1 MTTNIKRIRWLPLLL
16 CLMLSAGLVWGQASS
31 TNYKMTIGNVV
42 GGGGTSSSTN
52 YGGVGYIPLT
62 GAGVATSTNYVANGG
77 IIAAVF
83 SSALSA
89 TYTGGA
95 LATVPLTAQTLK
107 VAYAGGTGTA
117 TGTFYH
123 RFGGQTAYTSTAM
136 TAGTGDTLTA
146 TATVDM
152 LGGLR
157 GMEYY
162 FKVDRGGMTTYAGA
176 SDDPFIFRIQVTD
189 AQAQS
194 PVMPDAQ
201 YRIIGLPLVPSSSNL
216 FNVFV
221 DNLGD
226 PDPIQWR
233 LGRYLASGDSVVPYP
248 NSGAVSPGKGY
259 WLIARGGKTFGSG
272 GNSLRPNRLY
282 DGVNYYQV
290 SLDSG
295 WNQVANPFA
304 FNISW
309 SAVRFD
315 DNGSVVTGH
324 PTDVLDDAAYSYT
337 GSAYSSVTTI
347 TAWYGVFIRIKKP
360 GVSIMYPYVQA
371 VSPVPPTPKELAA
384 SSSPADWAV
393 ELALF
398 SGGLADIANLAGV
411 KSDALA
417 GEDDYDYSE
426 PPPAPGGPRLAFQ
439 LPENCPDLKR
449 IDLRP
454 PFADGA
460 TWDIILSKS
469 ASRQVQ
475 AGGIT
480 NIPEN
485 MRARLV
491 LDDGTTVDLTDGA
504 TVAIPDNVI
513 SAQLAI
519 GTEDYLAGKATP
531 IPAQYVLSQNHPNP
545 FNPTTTIRFGLPK
558 AGKVRLEVLNILG
571 QTVRTLVDQDLAAG
585 YHSVIWNGDDGEGR
599 GVASGIYFYRLRA
612 DGFTQSRKMVLLK

>member
-1 MTTNIKRIRWLPLLL
+1 MTTTIKRIRWLLWLV
-16 CLMLSAGLVWGQASS
+16 CMMLSTGLALGQAGS
-31 TNYKMTIGNVV
+31 TNYKLTAGYVV
-42 GGGGTSSSTN
+42 GGGGSSSSTA
-52 YGGVGYIPLT
+52 YKAVGNIPLT
-62 GAGVATSTNYVANGG
+62 GAGLATSTNYVANGG
-77 IIAAVF
+77 VIAAIF
-83 SSALSA
+83 SASLTASYA
-89 TYTGGA
+89 GA
-95 LATVPLTAQTLK
+95 AMDTVSLAAQTLK
-107 VAYAGGTGTA
+107 VAYTGGTGTA

-123 RFGGQTAYTSTAM
+123 RYGGQTTYTSTAM

-162 FKVDRGGMTTYAGA
+162 FKIDRGGMTTYIGSGA
-176 SDDPFIFRIQVTD
+176 SPYVFRTQLTN

-194 PVMPDAQ
+194 TALPNAS
-201 YRIIGLPLVPSSSNL
+201 YRIIGLPLIPSSSAMSA
-216 FNVFV
+216 VFP
-221 DNLGD
+221 DDLGD

-248 NSGAVSPGKGY
+248 NSGTVAPGKGY
-259 WLIARGGKTFGSG
+259 WLIARGAKTFGSAG
-272 GNSLRPNRLY
+272 ISIRPNLPY
-282 DGVNYYQV
+282 EEVNYYEIA
-290 SLDSG
+290 LDSG
-295 WNQVANPFA
+295 WNQIANPFPFSIA
-304 FNISW
+304 W
-309 SAVRFD
+309 SGIRFD
-315 DNGSVVTGH
+315 DNGSVRVGH
-324 PTDVLDDAAYSYT
+324 PTDVLNDAAYSYT
-337 GSAYSSVTTI
+337 GSAYSTVTTI
-347 TAWYGVFIRIKKP
+347 NAWSGVFIYVKKS
-360 GVSIMYPYVQA
+360 GVGILFPYVQA
-371 VSPVPPTPKELAA
+371 LAGVAPSEKEPVA
-384 SSSPADWAV
+384 SSSPDDWQV

-398 SGGLADIANLAGV
+398 SGGLADIANLVGV
-411 KSDALA
+411 KGDALT

-439 LPENCPDLKR
+439 LPEACSDLKR

-460 TWDIILSKS
+460 MWDIVLSKS
-469 ASRQVQ
+469 ADRQVQ
-475 AGGIT
+475 ATGIA

-504 TVAIPDNVI
+504 TVAIPDNVT
-513 SAQLAI
+513 SVKLAI

-571 QTVRTLVDQDLAAG
+571 QTVKSLVDQDLAAG
-585 YHSVIWNGDDGEGR
+585 YHSVIWHGDDGEGR

-612 DGFTQSRKMVLLK
+612 DGFTQSRKMILLK